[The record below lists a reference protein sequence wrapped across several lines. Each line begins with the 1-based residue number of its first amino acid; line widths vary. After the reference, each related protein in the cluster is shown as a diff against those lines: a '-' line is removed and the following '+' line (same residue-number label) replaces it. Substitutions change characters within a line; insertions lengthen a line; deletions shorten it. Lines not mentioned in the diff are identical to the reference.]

1 MLTLSVLCFLLACS
15 PKRIAEAVPTPPER
29 LVCEAAGDR
38 PALPPQYRVN
48 RNVATLPAVWAE
60 HDRYVSREIERNGIV
75 AGYILTVEGRNFVC
89 FNNMQ
94 WRREF
99 EAGLPKAQPR

>member
-15 PKRIAEAVPTPPER
+15 PKRVATALTTPPER
-29 LVCEAAGDR
+29 LVCEAAVER
-38 PALPPQYRVN
+38 PALPPQYRVD
-48 RNVATLPAVWAE
+48 RSITLPLGIWAE
-60 HDRYVSREIERNGIV
+60 HDRYVAREIERNGIV
-75 AGYILTVEGRNFVC
+75 AGYLLTVEGRNFVC

-99 EAGLPKAQPR
+99 EAGLSKG